1 MMSLNAFSQ
10 TDTNSKTI
18 QLTKPIARLVIK
30 DLVQFDGLSQEMLTM
45 QQVLTET
52 NSKLMV
58 QGELVT
64 NLRSQAANYQMILD
78 KKDKQIETSKEL
90 SSELQ
95 KELKKQA
102 AQKKLFQFGTVA
114 VGAAAILLA
123 L

>member
-1 MMSLNAFSQ
+1 MSLSAFSQ

-30 DLVQFDGLSQEMLTM
+30 DLIQFDGLSQEMLTM

-64 NLRSQAANYQMILD
+64 NLRSQVANYQMILD

>member
-1 MMSLNAFSQ
+1 MSLSAFSQ

-64 NLRSQAANYQMILD
+64 NLRSQVANYQMILD

>member
-1 MMSLNAFSQ
+1 MSLNAFSQ

>member
-1 MMSLNAFSQ
+1 MSLSAFSQ

-30 DLVQFDGLSQEMLTM
+30 DLIQFDGLSQEMLTM

-52 NSKLMV
+52 NNKLMV

-64 NLRSQAANYQMILD
+64 NLRSQVANYQMILD

>member
-1 MMSLNAFSQ
+1 MSLNAFSQ

-30 DLVQFDGLSQEMLTM
+30 DLIQFDGLSQEMLTM

-52 NSKLMV
+52 NNKLMV

-64 NLRSQAANYQMILD
+64 NLRSQVANYQMILD